1 MTNSL
6 ARTVAATTMLV
17 LAGCSSQPPL
27 TDSRML
33 SFPQVATRAG
43 DGSAGVVDGMTARI
57 NRPHGMSLATDGS
70 LYFADRGNHQIRVLR
85 TDGAVATI
93 AGTGKPGF
101 ADGPAGVAQV
111 DEPIAVAADRGGA
124 VYVADRNNHRIR
136 KIRADGIV
144 TTLAGD
150 GQAGFA
156 DGSSRSARFNQ
167 PYGVALD
174 AAGITLYVADYLNH
188 AIRKIDLLT
197 GNVSTLAGNGTP
209 GNADGLGGNAR
220 FNQPYS
226 VRLDDQGRLWV
237 PDQLNHTVRRVT
249 PAGQV
254 VTVAGTGKPGVAD
267 GQGVAA
273 QFNNPTGV
281 APLPNGRAVVA
292 DRNNN
297 RLRLIDRDGSVTTIA
312 GSVEAGFADGPAAS
326 ARFNQ
331 PLDVVFDA
339 RTGRLF
345 VSEDKGHRVRV
356 LTADTH

>member
-1 MTNSL
+1 MKKNLT
-6 ARTVAATTMLV
+6 RTLAATTMLV
-17 LAGCSSQPPL
+17 LAGCASQAPI
-27 TDSRML
+27 TDSRRL

-43 DGSAGVVDGMTARI
+43 DGGAGAVDGTMSRV
-57 NRPHGMSLATDGS
+57 NRPHGMSLVVDGS
-70 LYFADRGNHQIRVLR
+70 LYFADRGNHQIRILHA
-85 TDGAVATI
+85 DDAVSTT

-101 ADGPAGVAQV
+101 ADGPAGAAQFN
-111 DEPIAVAADRGGA
+111 EPIAVVAERSGA

-136 KIRADGIV
+136 KVRADGTV
-144 TTLAGD
+144 STLAGD

-167 PYGVALD
+167 PYGVTLD
-174 AAGITLYVADYLNH
+174 ATETTLYVADYLNH
-188 AIRKIDLLT
+188 AIRKIDLTT
-197 GNVSTLAGNGTP
+197 GEVSTLAGNGTP
-209 GNADGLGGNAR
+209 GNADGLGSNAR

-237 PDQLNHTVRRVT
+237 PDQLNHAVRRVT

-254 VTVAGTGKPGVAD
+254 VTVAGTGKPGLAD

-281 APLPNGRAVVA
+281 APLPNGGAVVA

-297 RLRLIDRDGSVTTIA
+297 RLRMVGQDGSVTTVA
-312 GSVEAGFADGPAAS
+312 GSAEAGFADGPAAS

-339 RTGRLF
+339 RRSRLF
-345 VSEDKGHRVRV
+345 VSEDKGHRIRA
-356 LTADTH
+356 LAAETH

>member
-1 MTNSL
+1 MNRNL
-6 ARTVAATTMLV
+6 AHTLAATAMLV
-17 LAGCSSQPPL
+17 LAGCASQTPL
-27 TDSRML
+27 TDSRTL
-33 SFPQVATRAG
+33 SFPRAATLAG
-43 DGSAGVVDGMTARI
+43 DGSAGALDGTTARV

-70 LYFADRGNHQIRVLR
+70 LYFADRGNHQIRLLR
-85 TDGAVATI
+85 ADGAVATI

-101 ADGPAGVAQV
+101 ADGPAGVAQFN
-111 DEPIAVAADRGGA
+111 EPIAVAADRTGT

-136 KIRADGIV
+136 KIHADGTV

-150 GQAGFA
+150 GQPGFA
-156 DGSSRSARFNQ
+156 DGSSRSSRFNQ
-167 PYGVALD
+167 PYGVDLD

-197 GNVSTLAGNGTP
+197 GDVSTLAGNGTP
-209 GNADGLGGNAR
+209 GNTDRMGGNAR

-226 VRLDDQGRLWV
+226 VRIDNQGRLWV
-237 PDQLNHTVRRVT
+237 PDQLNHAVRRVT

-267 GQGVAA
+267 GLAVAA

-281 APLPNGRAVVA
+281 APLPNGGAVVA

-297 RLRLIDRDGSVTTIA
+297 CLRMISRDGSVTTVA
-312 GSVEAGFADGPAAS
+312 GSVEAGFADGRVAA

-339 RTGRLF
+339 KTGRLF
-345 VSEDKGHRVRV
+345 VSEDKGHRIRI
-356 LTADTH
+356 LITDTQ